1 MTIRTLPLWLCIFAG
16 VALIVLSLCL
26 GPYKINWSQLAY
38 DIAKDNQTIETIV
51 FFELRIPR
59 TIMCILTGVAL
70 GTGGAALQTLLR
82 NPLAEPSII
91 GISSSA
97 ALGAVLVMSFQLHL
111 VSLFFMPVGA
121 IIFSMVAASLLVFIS
136 LRSHDHV
143 TILLVGVGISLL
155 SGAATSFLLSIS
167 DNPYAVNEIVFWML
181 GSLSNVSNDD
191 LLLAVPFALSG
202 ALLMLSTAPA
212 QNYFVFGGEVAA
224 SSGINVK
231 TLRAKVILG
240 ASLGVGGVTAIIG
253 MVGFIGL
260 LSPHIVRPFVGNEPR
275 RTLIWSPVVAAAL
288 VLAADIAIR
297 LLPTTNELRL
307 GVVTTLIGAPLFL
320 YVIFK
325 RFGH

>member
-136 LRSHDHV
+136 RRSHDHV

-202 ALLMLSTAPA
+202 ALLMLSTAQA

-240 ASLGVGGVTAIIG
+240 ASLGVGGITAIIG

>member
-97 ALGAVLVMSFQLHL
+97 ALGAVLVLSFQLHL

-136 LRSHDHV
+136 RRSHDHV

>member
-136 LRSHDHV
+136 RRSHDHV

-202 ALLMLSTAPA
+202 ALLILSTAPA

>member
-1 MTIRTLPLWLCIFAG
+1 MTTRTLPLWLCIFAG

-70 GTGGAALQTLLR
+70 GAGGAALQTLLR

-136 LRSHDHV
+136 RRSHDHV

>member
-1 MTIRTLPLWLCIFAG
+1 MMVKHLPLWLFTA
-16 VALIVLSLCL
+16 ALIALITLSVSL
-26 GPYKINWSQLAY
+26 GPYKIDWTQLAY
-38 DIAKDNQTIETIV
+38 DVVKNNQTIDTIV

-59 TIMCILTGVAL
+59 TIMCILTGIAL

-111 VSLFFMPVGA
+111 VSLFFMPAGA
-121 IIFSMVAASLLVFIS
+121 IIFSMAAAGLLVLIS
-136 LRSHDHV
+136 KTSHDHV

-191 LLLAVPFALSG
+191 LLLAMPFAMSG
-202 ALLMLSTAPA
+202 AIIMLSTANA
-212 QNYFVFGGEVAA
+212 QNYLIFGGEVAA

-240 ASLGVGGVTAIIG
+240 ASLAVGGVTAITG

-260 LSPHIVRPFVGNEPR
+260 LSPHLVRPFVGNEPR
-275 RTLIWSPVVAAAL
+275 LTLIWSPIFASVIVL
-288 VLAADIAIR
+288 VADIAIR

-320 YVIFK
+320 YVIFR
-325 RFGH
+325 RFGK

>member
-1 MTIRTLPLWLCIFAG
+1 MTTRTLPLWLCIFAG

-70 GTGGAALQTLLR
+70 GAGGAALQTLLR

-121 IIFSMVAASLLVFIS
+121 IIFSMAAASLLVFIS
-136 LRSHDHV
+136 RRSHDHV

-181 GSLSNVSNDD
+181 GSLSNVSNVD

>member
-136 LRSHDHV
+136 RRSHDHV

-320 YVIFK
+320 YVVFK

>member
-91 GISSSA
+91 GVSSSA

-136 LRSHDHV
+136 RRSHDHV

>member
-1 MTIRTLPLWLCIFAG
+1 MTTRTLPLWLCIFAG

-26 GPYKINWSQLAY
+26 GPYKINWSQLVY
-38 DIAKDNQTIETIV
+38 DIAKDNQTTETIV

-97 ALGAVLVMSFQLHL
+97 ALGTVLVMSFQLHL

-121 IIFSMVAASLLVFIS
+121 IIFSMAAASLLVFIS
-136 LRSHDHV
+136 RRSHDHV

>member
-111 VSLFFMPVGA
+111 VSLFFMPMGA

-136 LRSHDHV
+136 RRSHDHV

>member
-26 GPYKINWSQLAY
+26 GPYKINWLQLAY

-136 LRSHDHV
+136 RRSHDHV

-212 QNYFVFGGEVAA
+212 QNYFVFGGEVAS

>member
-136 LRSHDHV
+136 RRSHDHV

-297 LLPTTNELRL
+297 LLPTTSELRL

>member
-121 IIFSMVAASLLVFIS
+121 IIFSMAAASLLVFIS
-136 LRSHDHV
+136 RRSHDHV

>member
-1 MTIRTLPLWLCIFAG
+1 
-16 VALIVLSLCL
+16 
-26 GPYKINWSQLAY
+26 
-38 DIAKDNQTIETIV
+38 
-51 FFELRIPR
+51 
-59 TIMCILTGVAL
+59 MCILTGIAL

-111 VSLFFMPVGA
+111 VSLFFMPAGA
-121 IIFSMVAASLLVFIS
+121 IIFSMAAAGLLVLIS
-136 LRSHDHV
+136 KTSHDHV

-191 LLLAVPFALSG
+191 LLLAIPFAMSG
-202 ALLMLSTAPA
+202 AIIMLSTANA
-212 QNYFVFGGEVAA
+212 QNYLIFGGEVAA

-240 ASLGVGGVTAIIG
+240 ASLAVGGVTAITG

-260 LSPHIVRPFVGNEPR
+260 LSPHLVRPFVGNEPR
-275 RTLIWSPVVAAAL
+275 LTLIWSPIFASVL
-288 VLAADIAIR
+288 VLVADIAIR

-320 YVIFK
+320 YVIFR
-325 RFGH
+325 RFGK

>member
-1 MTIRTLPLWLCIFAG
+1 MMIRPLPLWLYAAAF
-16 VALIVLSLCL
+16 ALIALSVSL
-26 GPYKINWSQLAY
+26 GPYKIDWAQLAF
-38 DIAKDNQTIETIV
+38 DFVRNNQTIDTIV

-70 GTGGAALQTLLR
+70 GAGGAALQTLLR

-136 LRSHDHV
+136 RRSHDHV

-202 ALLMLSTAPA
+202 ALVMLSTAPA

>member
-1 MTIRTLPLWLCIFAG
+1 MTTRTLSLWLCIFAG
-16 VALIVLSLCL
+16 VALIVQSLCL

-136 LRSHDHV
+136 RRSHDHV

-181 GSLSNVSNDD
+181 GSLSNVSHDD
-191 LLLAVPFALSG
+191 SVLAVPFALSG

>member
-121 IIFSMVAASLLVFIS
+121 IIFSIVAASLLVFIS
-136 LRSHDHV
+136 RRSHDHV

-297 LLPTTNELRL
+297 LLPTTSELRL

>member
-1 MTIRTLPLWLCIFAG
+1 MMIRPLPLWLYAAAF
-16 VALIVLSLCL
+16 ALIALSVSL
-26 GPYKINWSQLAY
+26 GPYKIDWAQLAF
-38 DIAKDNQTIETIV
+38 DVVRNNQTIDTIV

-59 TIMCILTGVAL
+59 TIMCILTGIAL

-121 IIFSMVAASLLVFIS
+121 IIFSMAAATLLVFIS
-136 LRSHDHV
+136 KTSHDHV

-181 GSLSNVSNDD
+181 GSLANVSNDD

-202 ALLMLSTAPA
+202 AIIMLSTANA

-224 SSGINVK
+224 SSGINVR

-240 ASLGVGGVTAIIG
+240 ASLAVGGVTAIIG

-260 LSPHIVRPFVGNEPR
+260 LSPHLVRPFVGNEPR
-275 RTLIWSPVVAAAL
+275 RTLIWSPVVASLL

-320 YVIFK
+320 YVVFK

>member
-1 MTIRTLPLWLCIFAG
+1 MMVKPLPLWLYAAAL
-16 VALIVLSLCL
+16 ALIALSVSI
-26 GPYKINWSQLAY
+26 GPYKINWTQLAY
-38 DIAKDNQTIETIV
+38 DVVQKNQTIDTIV

-59 TIMCILTGVAL
+59 TIMCILTGIAL

-97 ALGAVLVMSFQLHL
+97 ALGAVRVMNFQLHL

-121 IIFSMVAASLLVFIS
+121 IIFSMVAASLLVVIS
-136 LRSHDHV
+136 RTSHDHV
-143 TILLVGVGISLL
+143 TILLVGVGISLS

-181 GSLSNVSNDD
+181 GSLANVSNDD

-202 ALLMLSTAPA
+202 AIIMLSTANA

-224 SSGINVK
+224 SSGINVR

-240 ASLGVGGVTAIIG
+240 ASLAVGGVTAIIG

-260 LSPHIVRPFVGNEPR
+260 LSPHLVRPFVGNEPR
-275 RTLIWSPVVAAAL
+275 RTLIWSPVVASLL

-320 YVIFK
+320 YVVFK

>member
-1 MTIRTLPLWLCIFAG
+1 MH
-16 VALIVLSLCL
+16 
-26 GPYKINWSQLAY
+26 
-38 DIAKDNQTIETIV
+38 
-51 FFELRIPR
+51 
-59 TIMCILTGVAL
+59 LTGIAL

-111 VSLFFMPVGA
+111 VSLFFMPAGA
-121 IIFSMVAASLLVFIS
+121 IIFSTAAAGLLVLIS
-136 LRSHDHV
+136 KTSHDHV

-191 LLLAVPFALSG
+191 LMLAMAFALSG
-202 ALLMLSTAPA
+202 DIFMLSTANA
-212 QNYFVFGGEVAA
+212 QNYLVFGGEVAA

-240 ASLGVGGVTAIIG
+240 ASLAVGGVTAVTG

-260 LSPHIVRPFVGNEPR
+260 LSPHLVRPFVGNEPR
-275 RTLIWSPVVAAAL
+275 LTLICSPIFASVIVL
-288 VLAADIAIR
+288 VADIAIR

-307 GVVTTLIGAPLFL
+307 GW
-320 YVIFK
+320 
-325 RFGH
+325 

>member
-1 MTIRTLPLWLCIFAG
+1 MLIRPLPLWLYAAAF
-16 VALIVLSLCL
+16 ALIALSVSL
-26 GPYKINWSQLAY
+26 GPYKIDWAQLAF
-38 DIAKDNQTIETIV
+38 DVVRNNQTIDTIV

-59 TIMCILTGVAL
+59 TIMCILTGTAL

-121 IIFSMVAASLLVFIS
+121 IIFSMAAATLLVFIS
-136 LRSHDHV
+136 RTSHDHV

-202 ALLMLSTAPA
+202 AVIMLSTANA

-231 TLRAKVILG
+231 KLRAKVILG
-240 ASLGVGGVTAIIG
+240 ASLAVGGVTAIIG

-260 LSPHIVRPFVGNEPR
+260 LSPHLVRPFVGNEPR
-275 RTLIWSPVVAAAL
+275 RTLIWSPVVASLL

-320 YVIFK
+320 YVVFK

>member
-70 GTGGAALQTLLR
+70 GAGGAALQTLLR

-136 LRSHDHV
+136 RRSHDHV

>member
-136 LRSHDHV
+136 RRSHDHV

>member
-16 VALIVLSLCL
+16 VALFVLSLCL

-136 LRSHDHV
+136 RRSHDHV

>member
-1 MTIRTLPLWLCIFAG
+1 MTIRTLPIWLCIFAG

-136 LRSHDHV
+136 RRSHDHV

>member
-1 MTIRTLPLWLCIFAG
+1 MMIRPLPLWLYAAAF
-16 VALIVLSLCL
+16 ALIALSVSL
-26 GPYKINWSQLAY
+26 GPYKIDWAQLAF
-38 DIAKDNQTIETIV
+38 DVVRNNQTMDTIV

-59 TIMCILTGVAL
+59 TIMCILTGIAL

-121 IIFSMVAASLLVFIS
+121 IIFSMAAATLLVFIS
-136 LRSHDHV
+136 RTSHDHV

-297 LLPTTNELRL
+297 LLPTTSELRL

>member
-111 VSLFFMPVGA
+111 FSLFFMPVGA

-136 LRSHDHV
+136 RRSHDHV

>member
-59 TIMCILTGVAL
+59 TIMCILTGIAL

-97 ALGAVLVMSFQLHL
+97 ALGAVLVISFQLHL

-136 LRSHDHV
+136 RRSHDHV

>member
-136 LRSHDHV
+136 RRSHDHV
-143 TILLVGVGISLL
+143 TILLVGVGVSLL

-320 YVIFK
+320 YMIFK

>member
-136 LRSHDHV
+136 RRSHDHV

-155 SGAATSFLLSIS
+155 SGSATSFLLSIS

>member
-136 LRSHDHV
+136 RRSHDHV

-202 ALLMLSTAPA
+202 ALLMLSTAPT

-231 TLRAKVILG
+231 TLRAKVIFG

>member
-1 MTIRTLPLWLCIFAG
+1 MTTRTLPLWLCIFAG

-70 GTGGAALQTLLR
+70 GAGGAALQTLLR

-121 IIFSMVAASLLVFIS
+121 IIFSMAAASLLVFIS
-136 LRSHDHV
+136 RRSHDHV

>member
-1 MTIRTLPLWLCIFAG
+1 MTTRTLPLWLCIFAG

-97 ALGAVLVMSFQLHL
+97 ALGAVLVMSFQLRL

-136 LRSHDHV
+136 RRSHDHV

>member
-1 MTIRTLPLWLCIFAG
+1 MTTRTLPLWLCIFAG

-26 GPYKINWSQLAY
+26 GPYKINWSQLVY
-38 DIAKDNQTIETIV
+38 DIAKDNQTTETIV

-97 ALGAVLVMSFQLHL
+97 ALGTVLVMSFQLHL

-121 IIFSMVAASLLVFIS
+121 IIFSMAAASLLVFIS
-136 LRSHDHV
+136 RRSHDHV

-181 GSLSNVSNDD
+181 GSLSNVSNVD